1 MTHVL
6 ALVNAYGWDYFR
18 DLAKNKVH
26 ITQSA
31 NDPAG
36 VVASGERPMG
46 VNGAEYFYY
55 KTQKQGNPIKIVYPK
70 EGVPLV
76 VSPVAI
82 AKDAPHPN
90 AAKLFTEFIFAK
102 ETQQLLADKEGLYTG
117 HPEGDLSDGT
127 NPSSRILS
135 FCPPMPTSWKNAI
148 TRSKNASM
156 IFRRVSR
163 RSFDSWLLKRT
174 LEGAAHAGW
183 SAWRFKDPTLPVW
196 IGSALLLV
204 FLMLLPLGAI
214 FRASLWDETGLS
226 IGRYLEVFTNE
237 QFLKAIWNT
246 LMIATWV
253 GMISVVIGALLAWLV
268 TRTDLPWKKTIRA
281 LVMASFVT
289 PPFLG
294 AFAWTLLAGPNAGAL
309 NKFYR
314 FITGSEEALFNIFT
328 MSGLIFVM
336 ALYSFPYVF
345 SMIANV
351 CELISSDLEDA
362 AEILGANKWRIA
374 WTVTLPLALPA
385 LIGGFI
391 LAFLQSLSLFGAPA
405 ILGLPAGLHTITTQ
419 IWALFQ
425 YPPRLDL
432 AAAFS
437 VPLLLA
443 TMALIAGQKKILGR
457 KGYST
462 VGGKGAQKRL
472 IRLGWGRIPVL
483 VFVLAVLSLSVFLPY
498 WILLKAALSQAWA
511 LPLTWDNFTLKN
523 LSFAFFE
530 YGDTQLAI
538 YNTFKLGILTA
549 SIGTLLATLIAY
561 ITHRDLF
568 RGARYLSFFAL
579 APLVIPGIVLAVGLF
594 IAYTRPPLVLYGT
607 VWILFVAYLTKE
619 MPIGFSQAESTFKSI
634 HPELE
639 DASRII
645 GANRL
650 TSLIDVTVPLARSG
664 LIAAWS
670 FIFIGVIRELSASI
684 LLFAPKSKVV
694 SVVIFDL
701 KEEGQVG
708 VIAVLGILL
717 LVVSFAVILGVQ
729 WLAGRDVVATR
740 E

>member
-1 MTHVL
+1 M
-6 ALVNAYGWDYFR
+6 
-18 DLAKNKVH
+18 
-26 ITQSA
+26 
-31 NDPAG
+31 PA
-36 VVASGERPMG
+36 S
-46 VNGAEYFYY
+46 
-55 KTQKQGNPIKIVYPK
+55 Q
-70 EGVPLV
+70 
-76 VSPVAI
+76 
-82 AKDAPHPN
+82 
-90 AAKLFTEFIFAK
+90 
-102 ETQQLLADKEGLYTG
+102 TG
-117 HPEGDLSDGT
+117 T
-127 NPSSRILS
+127 
-135 FCPPMPTSWKNAI
+135 
-148 TRSKNASM
+148 
-156 IFRRVSR
+156 FRRV
-163 RSFDSWLLKRT
+163 
-174 LEGAAHAGW
+174 GYIGW
-183 SAWRFKDPTLPVW
+183 SAFRFKDPTFPVW
-196 IGSALLLV
+196 IGAAILLV
-204 FLMLLPLGAI
+204 FLMVLPFGRN
-214 FRASLWDETGLS
+214 FWPRLWDDTGLTLN
-226 IGRYLEVFTNE
+226 RYFEVFTNE

-246 LMIATWV
+246 LIISTWV
-253 GMISVVIGALLAWLV
+253 GVISVIIGALLAWV
-268 TRTDLPWKKTIRA
+268 VARTDLPWKKPIRA

-294 AFAWTLLAGPNAGAL
+294 AFAWTLLAGPNAGSL
-309 NKFYR
+309 NKLYR
-314 FITGSEEALFNIFT
+314 AVTGSEEALFNIFT

-362 AEILGANKWRIA
+362 AEILGASKWWTA
-374 WTVTLPLALPA
+374 WTVTLPLAMPA

-425 YPPRLDL
+425 YPPRLDM

-443 TMALIAGQKKILGR
+443 TMALIAVQKKILGR

-462 VGGKGAQKRL
+462 VGGKGGQKRL
-472 IRLGWGRIPVL
+472 IRLGWGRFPVL
-483 VFVLAVLSLSVFLPY
+483 LIVLSILSLSVFLPY
-498 WILLKAALSQAWA
+498 WILLKAALSKAWA
-511 LPLTWDNFTLKN
+511 LPLTWDNFTLN
-523 LSFAFFE
+523 NFSFAFFE

-538 YNTFKLGILTA
+538 YNTFKLGLLTA
-549 SIGTLLATLIAY
+549 TIGTVLATLVAY
-561 ITHRDLF
+561 ITNRNLF

-594 IAYTRPPLVLYGT
+594 IVYTRPPLVLYGT
-607 VWILFVAYLTKE
+607 IWILFVAYLTKE

-650 TSLIDVTVPLARSG
+650 ISLKDVTAPLARSG
-664 LIAAWS
+664 LIAAWC
-670 FIFIGVIRELSASI
+670 FIFISVIRELSASI
-684 LLFAPKSKVV
+684 LLFSPRSKVV

-717 LVVSFAVILGVQ
+717 LVVCFAVISTVQ
-729 WLAGRDVVATR
+729 WIAGRDVMGTR

>member
-1 MTHVL
+1 M
-6 ALVNAYGWDYFR
+6 A
-18 DLAKNKVH
+18 
-26 ITQSA
+26 TQTGTL
-31 NDPAG
+31 DRAG
-36 VVASGERPMG
+36 
-46 VNGAEYFYY
+46 
-55 KTQKQGNPIKIVYPK
+55 
-70 EGVPLV
+70 
-76 VSPVAI
+76 
-82 AKDAPHPN
+82 
-90 AAKLFTEFIFAK
+90 
-102 ETQQLLADKEGLYTG
+102 
-117 HPEGDLSDGT
+117 
-127 NPSSRILS
+127 
-135 FCPPMPTSWKNAI
+135 
-148 TRSKNASM
+148 
-156 IFRRVSR
+156 
-163 RSFDSWLLKRT
+163 
-174 LEGAAHAGW
+174 HAGW

-196 IGSALLLV
+196 VGAALLLV

-214 FRASLWDETGLS
+214 FRASLWDESGLTLT
-226 IGRYLEVFTNE
+226 RYLEVFSNP

-246 LMIATWV
+246 LIISTWV
-253 GMISVVIGALLAWLV
+253 GVISVVIGAVLAWLV
-268 TRTDLPWKKTIRA
+268 ARTDLPWKKSIRA

-314 FITGSEEALFNIFT
+314 FVTGSEEALLNIFT
-328 MSGLIFVM
+328 MPGLIFVM

-345 SMIANV
+345 TMIANV

-362 AEILGANKWRIA
+362 AEILGANKWHTA
-374 WTVTLPLALPA
+374 WSVTLPLALPA

-391 LAFLQSLSLFGAPA
+391 LAFLHSLSLFGAPA
-405 ILGLPAGLHTITTQ
+405 ILGLPAGVHTITTQ

-425 YPPRLDL
+425 YPPRLDM

-443 TMALIAGQKKILGR
+443 TMALIAMQKKILGR
-457 KGYST
+457 KGFST

-472 IRLGWGRIPVL
+472 IRLGWGKIPVF

-538 YNTFKLGILTA
+538 YNTFKLGLLTA
-549 SIGTLLATLIAY
+549 TIGTVLATLIAY
-561 ITHRDLF
+561 ITNRNLF

-650 TSLIDVTVPLARSG
+650 TSLLDVTAPLARSG

>member
-1 MTHVL
+1 MAIETG
-6 ALVNAYGWDYFR
+6 ALDR
-18 DLAKNKVH
+18 
-26 ITQSA
+26 
-31 NDPAG
+31 
-36 VVASGERPMG
+36 
-46 VNGAEYFYY
+46 
-55 KTQKQGNPIKIVYPK
+55 
-70 EGVPLV
+70 
-76 VSPVAI
+76 
-82 AKDAPHPN
+82 
-90 AAKLFTEFIFAK
+90 
-102 ETQQLLADKEGLYTG
+102 
-117 HPEGDLSDGT
+117 
-127 NPSSRILS
+127 
-135 FCPPMPTSWKNAI
+135 
-148 TRSKNASM
+148 
-156 IFRRVSR
+156 
-163 RSFDSWLLKRT
+163 
-174 LEGAAHAGW
+174 AAHAGW
-183 SAWRFKDPTLPVW
+183 SAWRLKDPTLPVW
-196 IGSALLLV
+196 VGAALLLV

-214 FRASLWDETGLS
+214 FRTSLWDESGFS

-246 LMIATWV
+246 LIISTWV
-253 GMISVVIGALLAWLV
+253 GVISVVIGALLAWLV
-268 TRTDLPWKKTIRA
+268 ARTDLPWKKPIRA

-314 FITGSEEALFNIFT
+314 FVTGSEEAIFNIFT

-362 AEILGANKWRIA
+362 AEILGANKWHIA

-391 LAFLQSLSLFGAPA
+391 LAFLHSLSLFGAPA

-425 YPPRLDL
+425 YPPRLDM

-443 TMALIAGQKKILGR
+443 TMGLIAVQKKLLGR

-511 LPLTWDNFTLKN
+511 LPLTWENFTFKN

-549 SIGTLLATLIAY
+549 TIGTLLATLIAY
-561 ITHRDLF
+561 ITNRNLF

-650 TSLIDVTVPLARSG
+650 TSLIDVTAPLARSG

-717 LVVSFAVILGVQ
+717 LVVSFAVILAVQ
-729 WLAGRDVVATR
+729 WLAGHDVVATR

>member
-1 MTHVL
+1 MP
-6 ALVNAYGWDYFR
+6 ALQNSTLD
-18 DLAKNKVH
+18 
-26 ITQSA
+26 
-31 NDPAG
+31 
-36 VVASGERPMG
+36 
-46 VNGAEYFYY
+46 
-55 KTQKQGNPIKIVYPK
+55 
-70 EGVPLV
+70 
-76 VSPVAI
+76 
-82 AKDAPHPN
+82 
-90 AAKLFTEFIFAK
+90 
-102 ETQQLLADKEGLYTG
+102 
-117 HPEGDLSDGT
+117 
-127 NPSSRILS
+127 
-135 FCPPMPTSWKNAI
+135 
-148 TRSKNASM
+148 
-156 IFRRVSR
+156 RV
-163 RSFDSWLLKRT
+163 
-174 LEGAAHAGW
+174 GHAGW
-183 SAWRFKDPTLPVW
+183 SALRFKDPTLPVW
-196 IGSALLLV
+196 IGAALLLV

-214 FRASLWDETGLS
+214 FRASVWGDTGVTFS
-226 IGRYLEVFTNE
+226 RYLEVFTNE
-237 QFLKAIWNT
+237 KFLKAIWNT
-246 LMIATWV
+246 LIISTWV
-253 GMISVVIGALLAWLV
+253 GAIAVVIGALLAWLV
-268 TRTDLPWKKTIRA
+268 ARTDLPWKKPIRA
-281 LVMASFVT
+281 PVMASFVT

-294 AFAWTLLAGPNAGAL
+294 AFAWTLLAGPNAGEL

-314 FITGSEEALFNIFT
+314 FVTGSEEALFNIFT

-419 IWALFQ
+419 IWALFH

-443 TMALIAGQKKILGR
+443 TMALIAVQKKLLGR

-483 VFVLAVLSLSVFLPY
+483 MFVFGVLSLSVFLPY

-549 SIGTLLATLIAY
+549 TIGTVLATLIAY
-561 ITHRDLF
+561 ITNRNLF
-568 RGARYLSFFAL
+568 RGASYLSFFAL

-607 VWILFVAYLTKE
+607 IWILFVAYLTKE

-639 DASRII
+639 EASRII

-650 TSLIDVTVPLARSG
+650 TSLIDVTAPLARSG

>member
-1 MTHVL
+1 MAVQTGTL
-6 ALVNAYGWDYFR
+6 DR
-18 DLAKNKVH
+18 
-26 ITQSA
+26 
-31 NDPAG
+31 AG
-36 VVASGERPMG
+36 
-46 VNGAEYFYY
+46 
-55 KTQKQGNPIKIVYPK
+55 
-70 EGVPLV
+70 
-76 VSPVAI
+76 
-82 AKDAPHPN
+82 
-90 AAKLFTEFIFAK
+90 
-102 ETQQLLADKEGLYTG
+102 
-117 HPEGDLSDGT
+117 
-127 NPSSRILS
+127 
-135 FCPPMPTSWKNAI
+135 
-148 TRSKNASM
+148 
-156 IFRRVSR
+156 
-163 RSFDSWLLKRT
+163 
-174 LEGAAHAGW
+174 HAGW
-183 SAWRFKDPTLPVW
+183 SAWRLKDPTFSVW
-196 IGSALLLV
+196 IGAALLLV

-214 FRASLWDETGLS
+214 FRTSLWDENGFTFT
-226 IGRYLEVFTNE
+226 RYLEVFTNAT
-237 QFLKAIWNT
+237 FLKAIWNT
-246 LMIATWV
+246 LIISLWV
-253 GMISVVIGALLAWLV
+253 GAISVVIGGLLAWFV
-268 TRTDLPWKKTIRA
+268 TRTDLPWKKPIRA

-294 AFAWTLLAGPNAGAL
+294 AFAWTLLAGPNAGSL
-309 NKFYR
+309 NKLYR
-314 FITGSEEALFNIFT
+314 AITGSEEALFNIFT
-328 MSGLIFVM
+328 MPGLIFVM

-362 AEILGANKWRIA
+362 AEILGANKWRTA
-374 WTVTLPLALPA
+374 WSVTLPLALPA

-391 LAFLQSLSLFGAPA
+391 LAFLQSISLFGAPA

-425 YPPRLDL
+425 YPPRLDM

-443 TMALIAGQKKILGR
+443 TMGLIAVQKRLLGR

-462 VGGKGAQKRL
+462 VGGKGGQKRL

-483 VFVLAVLSLSVFLPY
+483 LFVFGILSLSVFLPY

-538 YNTFKLGILTA
+538 YNTFKLGLLTA
-549 SIGTLLATLIAY
+549 TIGTALATLIAY
-561 ITHRDLF
+561 ITNRNLF
-568 RGARYLSFFAL
+568 RGARFLSFFAL

-650 TSLIDVTVPLARSG
+650 TSLIDVTAPLARSG

-670 FIFIGVIRELSASI
+670 FIFIGCIRELSASI

-701 KEEGQVG
+701 KEEGQIG

-729 WLAGRDVVATR
+729 WFAGRDVVATR

>member
-1 MTHVL
+1 M
-6 ALVNAYGWDYFR
+6 
-18 DLAKNKVH
+18 
-26 ITQSA
+26 
-31 NDPAG
+31 PA
-36 VVASGERPMG
+36 S
-46 VNGAEYFYY
+46 
-55 KTQKQGNPIKIVYPK
+55 Q
-70 EGVPLV
+70 
-76 VSPVAI
+76 
-82 AKDAPHPN
+82 
-90 AAKLFTEFIFAK
+90 
-102 ETQQLLADKEGLYTG
+102 TG
-117 HPEGDLSDGT
+117 T
-127 NPSSRILS
+127 INRIS
-135 FCPPMPTSWKNAI
+135 QT
-148 TRSKNASM
+148 
-156 IFRRVSR
+156 
-163 RSFDSWLLKRT
+163 
-174 LEGAAHAGW
+174 GW
-183 SAWRFKDPTLPVW
+183 SAVRFNDPTFPVW
-196 IGSALLLV
+196 IGAALLLV
-204 FLMLLPLGAI
+204 FLMVLPLGAI
-214 FRASLWDETGLS
+214 FRASLWDETGLTFN
-226 IGRYLEVFTNE
+226 RYLEVFTNQ

-246 LMIATWV
+246 LIISTSV
-253 GMISVVIGALLAWLV
+253 GVLAVIIGALLAWLV
-268 TRTDLPWKKTIRA
+268 TRTDLPWKKPIRA

-314 FITGSEEALFNIFT
+314 AVTGSEEALFNIFT
-328 MSGLIFVM
+328 MPGLIFVM
-336 ALYSFPYVF
+336 ALYSFPFVF

-362 AEILGANKWRIA
+362 AEILGANKWRTA

-391 LAFLQSLSLFGAPA
+391 LAFLHSLSLFGAPA

-419 IWALFQ
+419 IWTLFQ
-425 YPPRLDL
+425 YPPRLDM

-443 TMALIAGQKKILGR
+443 TMVLIVAQKKILGR

-462 VGGKGAQKRL
+462 VGGKGGQKRL

-483 VFVLAVLSLSVFLPY
+483 LLVFGILSLSVFLPY
-498 WILLKAALSQAWA
+498 WILLKAALSKAWA
-511 LPLTWDNFTLKN
+511 LPLTWDNFTLHN
-523 LSFAFFE
+523 LSFTFFE
-530 YGDTQLAI
+530 YGDTQRAI
-538 YNTFKLGILTA
+538 YNTFKLGLITA
-549 SIGTLLATLIAY
+549 TIGTLLATLIAY
-561 ITHRDLF
+561 ITNRNLF

-594 IAYTRPPLVLYGT
+594 IAYTRPPLLLYGT
-607 VWILFVAYLTKE
+607 IWILFVAFLTKE

-650 TSLIDVTVPLARSG
+650 TTLKDVTAPLARSG

-670 FIFIGVIRELSASI
+670 FIFIGVIRELSAAI
-684 LLFAPKSKVV
+684 LLFAPQSKVV

-701 KEEGQVG
+701 KEEGQIG

-717 LVVSFAVILGVQ
+717 LVVSFAVIVSVQ
-729 WLAGRDVVATR
+729 RLAGRDVVATR

>member
-1 MTHVL
+1 MP
-6 ALVNAYGWDYFR
+6 ALQNATLD
-18 DLAKNKVH
+18 
-26 ITQSA
+26 
-31 NDPAG
+31 
-36 VVASGERPMG
+36 
-46 VNGAEYFYY
+46 
-55 KTQKQGNPIKIVYPK
+55 
-70 EGVPLV
+70 
-76 VSPVAI
+76 
-82 AKDAPHPN
+82 
-90 AAKLFTEFIFAK
+90 
-102 ETQQLLADKEGLYTG
+102 
-117 HPEGDLSDGT
+117 
-127 NPSSRILS
+127 
-135 FCPPMPTSWKNAI
+135 
-148 TRSKNASM
+148 
-156 IFRRVSR
+156 RV
-163 RSFDSWLLKRT
+163 
-174 LEGAAHAGW
+174 GHAGR
-183 SAWRFKDPTLPVW
+183 AAFRFKDPTLPLW
-196 IGSALLLV
+196 IGAALLLV

-214 FRASLWDETGLS
+214 FRSSVWGDTGFTFS
-226 IGRYLEVFTNE
+226 SYLEVFTNE

-246 LMIATWV
+246 LIISTWV
-253 GMISVVIGALLAWLV
+253 GVISVVLGALLAWLV
-268 TRTDLPWKKTIRA
+268 ARTDLPWKKSIRA

-314 FITGSEEALFNIFT
+314 FVTGSEQALFNIFT

-391 LAFLQSLSLFGAPA
+391 LAFLQSLSLFGTPA

-419 IWALFQ
+419 IWALFH

-443 TMALIAGQKKILGR
+443 TMALIAVQKKLLGR

-472 IRLGWGRIPVL
+472 IRLGWARIPVL
-483 VFVLAVLSLSVFLPY
+483 MFVLGLLSLSVFLPY

-511 LPLTWDNFTLKN
+511 VPLTWDNFTLKN

-549 SIGTLLATLIAY
+549 TIGTVLATLIAY
-561 ITHRDLF
+561 ITNRNLF

-607 VWILFVAYLTKE
+607 IWILFVAYLTKE

-650 TSLIDVTVPLARSG
+650 TSLIDVTAPLARSG

-729 WLAGRDVVATR
+729 WLAGRDVVASR

>member
-1 MTHVL
+1 MPASQTGAL
-6 ALVNAYGWDYFR
+6 ARVGHTGR
-18 DLAKNKVH
+18 
-26 ITQSA
+26 SA
-31 NDPAG
+31 L
-36 VVASGERPMG
+36 R
-46 VNGAEYFYY
+46 
-55 KTQKQGNPIKIVYPK
+55 
-70 EGVPLV
+70 L
-76 VSPVAI
+76 
-82 AKDAPHPN
+82 
-90 AAKLFTEFIFAK
+90 
-102 ETQQLLADKEGLYTG
+102 
-117 HPEGDLSDGT
+117 
-127 NPSSRILS
+127 
-135 FCPPMPTSWKNAI
+135 
-148 TRSKNASM
+148 
-156 IFRRVSR
+156 
-163 RSFDSWLLKRT
+163 
-174 LEGAAHAGW
+174 
-183 SAWRFKDPTLPVW
+183 KDPTLPVW
-196 IGSALLLV
+196 LGAALILI
-204 FLMLLPLGAI
+204 FLMILPLGAI
-214 FRASLWDETGLS
+214 FRTSLWDESGFS

-246 LMIATWV
+246 LIISTWV
-253 GMISVVIGALLAWLV
+253 GAIAVVIGALLAWLV
-268 TRTDLPWKKTIRA
+268 TRTDLPWKKAIRA

-314 FITGSEEALFNIFT
+314 AVTGSEEALFNIFT
-328 MSGLIFVM
+328 MPGLIFVM
-336 ALYSFPYVF
+336 ALYSFPFVF

-374 WTVTLPLALPA
+374 WTVTFPLALPA
-385 LIGGFI
+385 LVGGFI
-391 LAFLQSLSLFGAPA
+391 LAFLHSLSLFGAPA

-425 YPPRLDL
+425 YPPRLDM

-443 TMALIAGQKKILGR
+443 TMLLIAAQKKILGR
-457 KGYST
+457 RGFST
-462 VGGKGAQKRL
+462 VGGKGGQKRL
-472 IRLGWGRIPVL
+472 LRLGWATAPVL
-483 VFVLAVLSLSVFLPY
+483 LVVFVILSLAVFLPY
-498 WILLKAALSQAWA
+498 WILLKAALSKAWA
-511 LPLTWDNFTLKN
+511 MPLTWDNFSLKN
-523 LSFAFFE
+523 FSFAFFE
-530 YGDTQLAI
+530 YGDTQRAI

-549 SIGTLLATLIAY
+549 TVGTVLATLIAY
-561 ITHRDLF
+561 ITNRNLF
-568 RGARYLSFFAL
+568 RGARYLTFFAL

-594 IAYTRPPLVLYGT
+594 IVYTRPPLVLYGT

-619 MPIGFSQAESTFKSI
+619 MPIGYSQAESTFKSI

-650 TSLIDVTVPLARSG
+650 TSLIDVTAPLARSG

-684 LLFAPKSKVV
+684 LLFAPSSKVV

-717 LVVSFAVILGVQ
+717 LLVSFGVILSVQ
-729 WLAGRDVVATR
+729 WFAGREPVTSR

>member
-1 MTHVL
+1 MAVETGTL
-6 ALVNAYGWDYFR
+6 DR
-18 DLAKNKVH
+18 
-26 ITQSA
+26 
-31 NDPAG
+31 AG
-36 VVASGERPMG
+36 
-46 VNGAEYFYY
+46 
-55 KTQKQGNPIKIVYPK
+55 
-70 EGVPLV
+70 
-76 VSPVAI
+76 
-82 AKDAPHPN
+82 D
-90 AAKLFTEFIFAK
+90 
-102 ETQQLLADKEGLYTG
+102 
-117 HPEGDLSDGT
+117 
-127 NPSSRILS
+127 
-135 FCPPMPTSWKNAI
+135 
-148 TRSKNASM
+148 
-156 IFRRVSR
+156 
-163 RSFDSWLLKRT
+163 
-174 LEGAAHAGW
+174 AGW
-183 SAWRFKDPTLPVW
+183 SAWRLKDPTFPVW
-196 IGSALLLV
+196 IGAALLLV

-214 FRASLWDETGLS
+214 FRTSLWDENGFTFT
-226 IGRYLEVFTNE
+226 RYLEVFTNAT
-237 QFLKAIWNT
+237 FLKAIWNT
-246 LMIATWV
+246 LIISLWV
-253 GMISVVIGALLAWLV
+253 GAISVVIGGLLAWFV
-268 TRTDLPWKKTIRA
+268 TRTDLPWKKPIRA

-314 FITGSEEALFNIFT
+314 FVTGSEEALFNIFT
-328 MSGLIFVM
+328 MPGLIFVM

-362 AEILGANKWRIA
+362 AEILGANKWRTA
-374 WTVTLPLALPA
+374 WSVTLPLALPA

-391 LAFLQSLSLFGAPA
+391 LAFLQSISLFGAPA

-425 YPPRLDL
+425 YPPRLDM

-443 TMALIAGQKKILGR
+443 TMGLIAVQKRLLGR

-462 VGGKGAQKRL
+462 VGGKGGQKRL

-483 VFVLAVLSLSVFLPY
+483 LFVFGILSLSVFLPY

-538 YNTFKLGILTA
+538 YNTFKLGLLTA
-549 SIGTLLATLIAY
+549 TIGTALATLIAY
-561 ITHRDLF
+561 ITNRNLF

-650 TSLIDVTVPLARSG
+650 TSLIDVTAPLARSG

-670 FIFIGVIRELSASI
+670 FIFIGCIRELSASI

-701 KEEGQVG
+701 KEEGQIG

-729 WLAGRDVVATR
+729 WFAGRDVVATR

>member
-1 MTHVL
+1 MSVSQSGAVARIGRAGRSVL
-6 ALVNAYGWDYFR
+6 
-18 DLAKNKVH
+18 H
-26 ITQSA
+26 
-31 NDPAG
+31 
-36 VVASGERPMG
+36 
-46 VNGAEYFYY
+46 
-55 KTQKQGNPIKIVYPK
+55 
-70 EGVPLV
+70 
-76 VSPVAI
+76 
-82 AKDAPHPN
+82 
-90 AAKLFTEFIFAK
+90 
-102 ETQQLLADKEGLYTG
+102 
-117 HPEGDLSDGT
+117 
-127 NPSSRILS
+127 
-135 FCPPMPTSWKNAI
+135 
-148 TRSKNASM
+148 
-156 IFRRVSR
+156 
-163 RSFDSWLLKRT
+163 
-174 LEGAAHAGW
+174 
-183 SAWRFKDPTLPVW
+183 FKDPTLPVLL
-196 IGSALLLV
+196 SAALLLI
-204 FLMLLPLGAI
+204 FLMVFPLAAI
-214 FRASLWDETGLS
+214 FRASLWGDAGLTLQ
-226 IGRYLEVFTNE
+226 RYLEVFTNE

-246 LMIATWV
+246 LIISTWV
-253 GMISVVIGALLAWLV
+253 GVIAVAIGALLAWLV
-268 TRTDLPWKKTIRA
+268 TRTDLPWKKAIRA

-314 FITGSEEALFNIFT
+314 AVTGSEDALFNIFT
-328 MSGLIFVM
+328 MPGLIFVM
-336 ALYSFPYVF
+336 ALYSFPFVF

-351 CELISSDLEDA
+351 FELISSDLEDA
-362 AEILGANKWRIA
+362 AEILGASKWHIA

-385 LIGGFI
+385 LLGGFI
-391 LAFLQSLSLFGAPA
+391 LAFLHSLSLFGAPA
-405 ILGLPAGLHTITTQ
+405 ILGLPAGVHTITTQ

-425 YPPRLDL
+425 YPPRLDM

-443 TMALIAGQKKILGR
+443 TMVLIAAQKKILGR

-462 VGGKGAQKRL
+462 VGGKGGQKRPL
-472 IRLGWGRIPVL
+472 RLAWATVPVL
-483 VFVLAVLSLSVFLPY
+483 LLVFAILSLSVFLPY
-498 WILLKAALSQAWA
+498 WILLKAALSKAWA
-511 LPLTWDNFTLKN
+511 MPLTWDNFSLKN
-523 LSFAFFE
+523 FTFAFFE
-530 YGDTQLAI
+530 YDDTQRAI

-549 SIGTLLATLIAY
+549 TVGTLLATLIAY
-561 ITHRDLF
+561 ITNRNLF
-568 RGARYLSFFAL
+568 RGARYLTFFAL

-594 IAYTRPPLVLYGT
+594 IVYTRPPLVLYGT

-650 TSLIDVTVPLARSG
+650 TSLIDVTAPLARSG

-684 LLFAPKSKVV
+684 LLFAPSSKVV

-717 LVVSFAVILGVQ
+717 LLVSFAVILSVQ
-729 WLAGRDVVATR
+729 WFAGRQPVATR

>member
-1 MTHVL
+1 M
-6 ALVNAYGWDYFR
+6 A
-18 DLAKNKVH
+18 
-26 ITQSA
+26 TQTGTLDRA
-31 NDPAG
+31 GPAG
-36 VVASGERPMG
+36 W
-46 VNGAEYFYY
+46 
-55 KTQKQGNPIKIVYPK
+55 
-70 EGVPLV
+70 
-76 VSPVAI
+76 
-82 AKDAPHPN
+82 
-90 AAKLFTEFIFAK
+90 AAL
-102 ETQQLLADKEGLYTG
+102 
-117 HPEGDLSDGT
+117 
-127 NPSSRILS
+127 
-135 FCPPMPTSWKNAI
+135 
-148 TRSKNASM
+148 
-156 IFRRVSR
+156 
-163 RSFDSWLLKRT
+163 
-174 LEGAAHAGW
+174 
-183 SAWRFKDPTLPVW
+183 RFKDPTLPIWV
-196 IGSALLLV
+196 GAAVLLV

-214 FRASLWDETGLS
+214 FRSSLWDETGISLS
-226 IGRYLEVFTNE
+226 RYLEVFTNQ

-246 LMIATWV
+246 LIISTWV
-253 GMISVVIGALLAWLV
+253 GVIAVIIGALLAWLV

-309 NKFYR
+309 NKFFR
-314 FITGSEEALFNIFT
+314 FVTGSEEALFNIFT

-362 AEILGANKWRIA
+362 AEILGARKWQIA
-374 WTVTLPLALPA
+374 WTVTFPLALPA

-391 LAFLQSLSLFGAPA
+391 LAFLHSLSLFGAPA
-405 ILGLPAGLHTITTQ
+405 ILGLPAGVHTITTQ

-425 YPPRLDL
+425 YPPRLDM

-443 TMALIAGQKKILGR
+443 TMALIAVQKKILGR
-457 KGYST
+457 KGFST

-472 IRLGWGRIPVL
+472 IRLGWARMPVL
-483 VFVLAVLSLSVFLPY
+483 LLVLGILSLSVFLPY

-511 LPLTWDNFTLKN
+511 MPLDWDNFTLKN
-523 LSFAFFE
+523 FYFAFFE

-549 SIGTLLATLIAY
+549 TIGTVLATLIAY
-561 ITHRDLF
+561 ITNRNLF
-568 RGARYLSFFAL
+568 AGARYLSFFAL

-639 DASRII
+639 DASRIV

-650 TSLIDVTVPLARSG
+650 TSLLDVTAPLARSG

-701 KEEGQVG
+701 KEEGQIG

-717 LVVSFAVILGVQ
+717 LLVSFAVILGVH
-729 WLAGRDVVATR
+729 WFAGRDVVATR

>member
-1 MTHVL
+1 MA
-6 ALVNAYGWDYFR
+6 AL
-18 DLAKNKVH
+18 
-26 ITQSA
+26 QSGTL
-31 NDPAG
+31 DRAG
-36 VVASGERPMG
+36 
-46 VNGAEYFYY
+46 
-55 KTQKQGNPIKIVYPK
+55 
-70 EGVPLV
+70 
-76 VSPVAI
+76 
-82 AKDAPHPN
+82 
-90 AAKLFTEFIFAK
+90 
-102 ETQQLLADKEGLYTG
+102 
-117 HPEGDLSDGT
+117 
-127 NPSSRILS
+127 
-135 FCPPMPTSWKNAI
+135 
-148 TRSKNASM
+148 
-156 IFRRVSR
+156 
-163 RSFDSWLLKRT
+163 
-174 LEGAAHAGW
+174 HAGW
-183 SAWRFKDPTLPVW
+183 SAWRLKDPTLPVW
-196 IGSALLLV
+196 VGAALLLV

-226 IGRYLEVFTNE
+226 IGRYFEVFTNE

-246 LMIATWV
+246 LIISTWV
-253 GMISVVIGALLAWLV
+253 GVISVVVGALLAWLV
-268 TRTDLPWKKTIRA
+268 TRTDLPWKKPIRA

-314 FITGSEEALFNIFT
+314 SVTGSEDAIFNIFT
-328 MSGLIFVM
+328 MPGLIFVM

-391 LAFLQSLSLFGAPA
+391 LAFLHSLSLFGAPA

-443 TMALIAGQKKILGR
+443 TMALIAVQKKLLGR

-472 IRLGWGRIPVL
+472 IRLGWGRLPVL
-483 VFVLAVLSLSVFLPY
+483 LFVLGILSLSVFLPY

-511 LPLTWDNFTLKN
+511 LPLTWGNFTLKN

-549 SIGTLLATLIAY
+549 TLGTLLATLIAY
-561 ITHRDLF
+561 ITNRNLF

-607 VWILFVAYLTKE
+607 IWILFVAYLTKE

-650 TSLIDVTVPLARSG
+650 TSLIDVTAPLARSG

-717 LVVSFAVILGVQ
+717 LVVSFVVILGVQ

>member
-1 MTHVL
+1 MAIETGTLDRV
-6 ALVNAYGWDYFR
+6 R
-18 DLAKNKVH
+18 
-26 ITQSA
+26 
-31 NDPAG
+31 
-36 VVASGERPMG
+36 
-46 VNGAEYFYY
+46 
-55 KTQKQGNPIKIVYPK
+55 QG
-70 EGVPLV
+70 
-76 VSPVAI
+76 
-82 AKDAPHPN
+82 
-90 AAKLFTEFIFAK
+90 
-102 ETQQLLADKEGLYTG
+102 
-117 HPEGDLSDGT
+117 
-127 NPSSRILS
+127 
-135 FCPPMPTSWKNAI
+135 
-148 TRSKNASM
+148 
-156 IFRRVSR
+156 
-163 RSFDSWLLKRT
+163 
-174 LEGAAHAGW
+174 GW

-196 IGSALLLV
+196 LGAALLLI

-214 FRASLWDETGLS
+214 FRASLWDESGFS

-246 LMIATWV
+246 VIISTWV
-253 GMISVVIGALLAWLV
+253 GIISVAVGAALAWLV
-268 TRTDLPWKKTIRA
+268 TRTNLPWKKTIRA

-294 AFAWTLLAGPNAGAL
+294 AFAWTLLAGPNAGSL
-309 NKFYR
+309 NKLYR
-314 FITGSEEALFNIFT
+314 YVTGAEGALFNIFS
-328 MSGLIFVM
+328 MPGLIFVM

-362 AEILGANKWRIA
+362 AEILGANKWRTA
-374 WTVTLPLALPA
+374 WSITLPLALPA
-385 LIGGFI
+385 LLGGFI

-443 TMALIAGQKKILGR
+443 TMGLIAVQKKILGR

-462 VGGKGAQKRL
+462 VGGKGGQKRL
-472 IRLGWGRIPVL
+472 IRLGWGRFPVL
-483 VFVLAVLSLSVFLPY
+483 LFVLGILSLSVFLPY

-511 LPLTWDNFTLKN
+511 MPLTWDNFTLKN

-538 YNTFKLGILTA
+538 YNTFKLGLLTA
-549 SIGTLLATLIAY
+549 TLGTVLATLVAY
-561 ITHRDLF
+561 ITNRNLF

-650 TSLIDVTVPLARSG
+650 TSLIDVTAPLARSG

-729 WLAGRDVVATR
+729 WFAGRDVVATR